1 MNRGINH
8 GRGAF
13 AAAAAALALAFA
25 ATTAAADTK
34 RTPQLEQLLKDA
46 QAEGQI
52 NVMWG
57 ISLGQEQG
65 ARDIENA
72 LNKTF
77 GLKIKVNY
85 TPGPSMP
92 QLATRTI
99 QEVKA
104 GQKPSTD
111 LYVGVEVSIPAMI
124 TNDVLLPVKWSEYF
138 PEITPEMQ
146 TKGGHA
152 VHIVTLFNGVT
163 YNTQFVK
170 KNEVPKMIADMF
182 NPKWKKKIASTPYAA
197 AFDRL
202 ALARGYDVMEPIVKK
217 TAEWT
222 GGLIRCGEYER
233 LASGEFVMLFLDCGR
248 VDDALAVEKGGPL
261 DQTLL
266 GDALATTLWYFA
278 VPKTSPS
285 PNLAKL
291 FAGFV
296 ATKAGQD
303 IIGKYG
309 NATSHLVPG
318 TENYKVA
325 KEYEAKGMKILSL
338 TADDIQPRE
347 ADLAK
352 YKKAFQDML
361 VKK

>member
-1 MNRGINH
+1 VNRRFNH
-8 GRGAF
+8 GRGAI
-13 AAAAAALALAFA
+13 AAAAALAFA
-25 ATTAAADTK
+25 LTATAAAADTK

-46 QAEGQI
+46 QAEGEI

-72 LNKTF
+72 LNKTY
-77 GLKIKVNY
+77 GLNIKVKY

-104 GQKPSTD
+104 GMKTSTD
-111 LYVGVEVSIPAMI
+111 LYVGVEVSIPAMVL
-124 TNDVLLPVKWSEYF
+124 NDTLLPVTWSDYF
-138 PEITPEMQ
+138 PEITPAMYS
-146 TKGGHA
+146 KGGHA
-152 VHIVTLFNGVT
+152 LHIVTLFNGIT
-163 YNTQFVK
+163 YNTQFIK
-170 KNEVPKMIADMF
+170 KNEVPKMMADVF
-182 NPKWKKKIASTPYAA
+182 NPKWRKKIASTPYAA

-217 TAEWT
+217 TAEWS

-233 LASGEFVMLFLDCGR
+233 LASGEFLMLFLDCGR
-248 VDDALAVEKGGPL
+248 VDDALAVNKGGPL
-261 DQTLL
+261 DQALL

-278 VPKTSPS
+278 VPKTSAH

-291 FAGFV
+291 FAGYV

-309 NATSHLVPG
+309 SATSHLVPG
-318 TENYKVA
+318 TETYKIG
-325 KEYEAKGMKILSL
+325 KQYESQGMQILSL
-338 TADDIQPRE
+338 TADDIQSRE